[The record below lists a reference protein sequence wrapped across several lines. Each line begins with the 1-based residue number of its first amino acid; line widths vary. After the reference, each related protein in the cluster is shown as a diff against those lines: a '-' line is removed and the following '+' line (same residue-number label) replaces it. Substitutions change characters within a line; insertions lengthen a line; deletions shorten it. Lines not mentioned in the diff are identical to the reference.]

1 MGYLERNFVVKWIE
15 WNPVPFTLKSKESLP
30 SKYSFGLTQLSL
42 TLLLPMGVLGYLSHD
57 WPVAW
62 QLLPLYLSLFI
73 FGMPHGG
80 ADHLLIWG
88 MIKNS
93 SFGFRIGTLLA
104 YPILSMI
111 YLAVWNLQPL
121 PSALFFLGLTVFHWG
136 QGDHYLSVKLHQ
148 AIYLERSGLLKWLHV
163 FSRGS
168 IPILLPGY
176 LGNET
181 YREFAEAIVRQGG
194 QVQHELVW
202 ISQNPLFFLFVPLGL
217 TALQLLLSLLR
228 LEKGEGKALRFDALE
243 AGILFLWFLF
253 VPPLWAIGSYFA
265 LWHSLRHGLRILW
278 IDQEGRIQLQ
288 SSQFLKLKF
297 RWLQL
302 TGLMTLLALVGLWF
316 ILALPLNFRG
326 IQLDWLG
333 KAMLGISILTLP
345 HTVVVCFMD
354 KLQLNRVKSCC

>member
-136 QGDHYLSVKLHQ
+136 QGGPLPQCQTAPSNLPRTIRLTQVVACFFTWKHPDSSSWILRQRDLPR
-148 AIYLERSGLLKWLHV
+148 ICRSHRPPRRTSSTRTGVDITK
-163 FSRGS
+163 
-168 IPILLPGY
+168 P
-176 LGNET
+176 
-181 YREFAEAIVRQGG
+181 
-194 QVQHELVW
+194 
-202 ISQNPLFFLFVPLGL
+202 PLFSVCPPRFYCTSVI
-217 TALQLLLSLLR
+217 AL
-228 LEKGEGKALRFDALE
+228 A
-243 AGILFLWFLF
+243 
-253 VPPLWAIGSYFA
+253 
-265 LWHSLRHGLRILW
+265 
-278 IDQEGRIQLQ
+278 
-288 SSQFLKLKF
+288 
-297 RWLQL
+297 
-302 TGLMTLLALVGLWF
+302 T
-316 ILALPLNFRG
+316 
-326 IQLDWLG
+326 
-333 KAMLGISILTLP
+333 
-345 HTVVVCFMD
+345 
-354 KLQLNRVKSCC
+354 